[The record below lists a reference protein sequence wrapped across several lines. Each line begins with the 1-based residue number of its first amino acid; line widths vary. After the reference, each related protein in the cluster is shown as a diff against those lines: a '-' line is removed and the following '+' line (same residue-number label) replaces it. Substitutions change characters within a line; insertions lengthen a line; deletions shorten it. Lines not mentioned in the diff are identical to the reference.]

1 MATTK
6 PETPQ
11 ARLPR
16 DLRDSTS
23 FLLKRLGHAAKERA
37 TDAFEATGLTPY
49 HYAVLLALAEASHQT
64 QGAIADTLGYDRGQL
79 VGLLDELEERG
90 LVERRRDPAD
100 RRRQLVSA
108 TSAGQKEL
116 TRLRALT
123 KKLDDELFGP
133 LDAEQRRLLHELLVL
148 LAENHMP
155 AFGGQKLGSGS
166 KSS

>member
-1 MATTK
+1 MAATK
-6 PETPQ
+6 PETLQ

-16 DLRDSTS
+16 ELRGSTS

-37 TDAFEATGLTPY
+37 LDVFEATGLTPY
-49 HYAVLLALAEASHQT
+49 HYAVLLALAEDSHET
-64 QGAIADTLGYDRGQL
+64 QGAIADALGYDRGQL

-133 LDAEQRRLLHELLVL
+133 LDAEQRRQLHELLVL

-155 AFGGQKLGSGS
+155 AFGGQKLGS